1 MRRLQDY
8 LSEDSNQY
16 GPGTDLIISLLA
28 VLLVVVFIN
37 SYLYKWEKERN
48 AQLLKGRDEPHAEGR
63 SFKPAP
69 EIFKAADFKPNPYWE
84 FSDGAG
90 ARAKVREIAR
100 AYHASRATYPF
111 IFVIGHASRTDAM
124 HAADRSPAARMVRN
138 WGYAGGR
145 AAVVSSLLQEFLT
158 PEEKDRLVVGSTGE
172 FDLKVRD
179 PDSEENAYVEVFFG
193 KEWKP
198 PLGAARGAK

>member
-28 VLLVVVFIN
+28 VLLVVIFISSN
-37 SYLYKWEKERN
+37 INARLVEERDS
-48 AQLLKGRDEPHAEGR
+48 QLAKGG
-63 SFKPAP
+63 SFKSAP
-69 EIFKAADFKPNPYWE
+69 KTFKAADFKSNPYWE
-84 FSDGAG
+84 FRSGAD
-90 ARAKVREIAR
+90 ARKKVQEIAQ
-100 AYHASRATYPF
+100 AYHSSLDAYPF
-111 IFVIGHASRTDAM
+111 IFVVGHASRRDAAD
-124 HAADRSPAARMVRN
+124 AADRSPTARMIRN

-158 PEEKDRLVVGSTGE
+158 PGEKDRLVVGSTGE
-172 FDLKVRD
+172 FDLKVAD
-179 PDSEENAYVEVFFG
+179 PDSEDNAYVEVFFG

-198 PLGAARGAK
+198 PMK